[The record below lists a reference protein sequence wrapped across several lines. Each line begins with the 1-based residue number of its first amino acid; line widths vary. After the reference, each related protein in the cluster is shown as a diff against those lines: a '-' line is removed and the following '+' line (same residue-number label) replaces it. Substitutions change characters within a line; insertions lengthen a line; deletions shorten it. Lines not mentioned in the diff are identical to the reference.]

1 MKILHNILIISLVLF
16 GISCSEDNYGEH
28 TDINLPVPTVTSVTA
43 EPIVGAEI
51 SIKGEN
57 YASPNTVSINGIS
70 MKIVSE
76 SVTEI
81 RAVLPRIFE
90 AAPIV
95 VRNAYGR
102 QSENEDIIKPKY
114 PDASEITVTKWP
126 MKILRGKNLVI
137 EGTNVD
143 LITEITIGTTVIA
156 VNGLNQTPER
166 MAAFV
171 PANLEGT
178 SSTII
183 VRTILG
189 TTIESGVLDIEDSFA
204 PADPI
209 LILDFE
215 DGITHFTKG
224 DVPDVDFTAQ
234 INRSGIAPI
243 EGNNF
248 FSLYIQN
255 IPSNWS
261 YLGSIKLT
269 FSPALDLSEFTDPHF
284 SFLLNSDDN
293 ICNFQVKTVQSG
305 KVGGSYFA
313 NGVTNDSRDKWT
325 LRPTAGQWEW
335 VTANM
340 KKMINENWGGGFDG
354 FDPQGSIE
362 EIELI
367 FKQVNAGYWNGVDTD
382 SGVFVNNLFKLNIDQ
397 VMITDGP
404 YTGE

>member
-1 MKILHNILIISLVLF
+1 MKIIYKILIASLVVF
-16 GISCSEDNYGEH
+16 ATACSEDEYGEH
-28 TDINLPVPTVTSVTA
+28 SDVHLPVPTVISITDN
-43 EPIVGAEI
+43 PLVGQEI
-51 SIKGEN
+51 SIKGES
-57 YASPNTVSINGIS
+57 YVSPNTVSISGIP

-76 SVTEI
+76 SSTEI
-81 RAVLPRIFE
+81 RAILPRIFE
-90 AAPIV
+90 SAPII

-102 QSENEDIIKPKY
+102 QSTNEDVINPKY

-126 MKILRGKNLVI
+126 MKILRGKNIVI

-143 LITEITIGTTVIA
+143 LVKEVIIGETIIA
-156 VNGLNQTPER
+156 INGLIQKPGKI
-166 MAAFV
+166 AALV
-171 PANLEGT
+171 PITQAGT
-178 SSTII
+178 SSTI
-183 VRTILG
+183 VLRTIFG
-189 TTIESGVLDIEDSFA
+189 TTIESGVLDIEDSFDA
-204 PADPI
+204 ADPI

-215 DGITHFTKG
+215 DGVIHFSKG
-224 DVPDVDFTAQ
+224 DIPDVDFTAQ
-234 INRSGIAPI
+234 INRTGITAV

-248 FSLYIQN
+248 FSLYIRN

-269 FSPALDLSEFTDPHF
+269 FDPALDLSEFTDPHF
-284 SFLLNSDDN
+284 TFLLNSDDN

-313 NGVTNDSRDKWT
+313 NGVTNDPRDRWT
-325 LRPTAGQWEW
+325 LRPTAGGWEW

-340 KKMINENWGGGFDG
+340 SKMINESWGGGFDK

-367 FKQVNAGYWNGVDTD
+367 FKQVNAGFWNGTDTD
-382 SGVFVNNLFKLNIDQ
+382 GNVFVNKEFKLNIDQ
-397 VMITDGP
+397 IMITDGP